1 MAALYPISHEDWQKE
16 AVKRYGTDCDNW
28 KFRCP
33 SCLNVMTPKM
43 YHELAMDNGNT
54 KESSHNMIAFSCV
67 GRLME
72 NPTTIFQKG
81 KGFCNYAGGGLF
93 GLNPVL
99 VKFPE
104 GKEARFFDFAD
115 DPLVKLAGSPE
126 VEYPALEQFK
136 KKKRHPRHT
145 DNPIQIFEPDQIV
158 MDINLK
164 QEDWIVMSV
173 SNGWAKVCKYG
184 QPHMAAFQ
192 KTISCRTLEERSNNP
207 STRAKFVLRE
217 KA

>member
-1 MAALYPISHEDWQKE
+1 MPARLFEISHEDWQTE

-43 YHELAMDNGNT
+43 YLELGIKSGMS
-54 KESSHNMIAFSCV
+54 ESSVVKMMAFSCV
-67 GRLME
+67 GRLMDKPQE
-72 NPTTIFQKG
+72 IFQKG

-93 GLNPVL
+93 GLNPIL

-104 GKEARFFDFAD
+104 GKEGRFFDFAD
-115 DPLVKLAGSPE
+115 DHLVKPACSPQT
-126 VEYPALEQFK
+126 EYPALEQFK
-136 KKKRHPRHT
+136 KKKRQPRHT
-145 DNPIQIFEPDQIV
+145 DNKIQIFEPDQIV

-164 QEDWIVMSV
+164 QEDWRVMSV
-173 SNGWAKVCKYG
+173 SKGWAKVQKIHSPCI
-184 QPHMAAFQ
+184 AQ
-192 KTISCRTLEERSNNP
+192 KTISCRTLEERSNSP
-207 STRAKFVLRE
+207 ATRAKFVLKE